1 MGLFNLVK
9 AVMGLGTGS
18 ESRTGGT
25 DHDDVDVTVEHEPD
39 TESEDAV
46 KGTDDLSVE
55 PDAEAFEEAEA
66 AAVEGVT
73 DGEDEAADA
82 DDGDA
87 AGEDTTADG
96 DDATVTVAPDLDP
109 DGDVDAV
116 SGIGP
121 SYAERLGEAGIE
133 TVGDLAAAD
142 PADVADRSDL
152 SEKRVTGWVATARGD
167 E

>member
-1 MGLFNLVK
+1 MGLFSLVK
-9 AVMGLGTGS
+9 TVMGLGTGS
-18 ESRTGGT
+18 ESRTGRT
-25 DHDDVDVTVEHEPD
+25 NHDDVDVTVEHEPD

-46 KGTDDLSVE
+46 KGTGDDLSVE

-73 DGEDEAADA
+73 EDEEAAEDVAAD
-82 DDGDA
+82 
-87 AGEDTTADG
+87 EDTTGDEES
-96 DDATVTVAPDLDP
+96 DDAAVTVAPDLDS
-109 DGDVDAV
+109 DDDVDTV

-142 PADVADRSDL
+142 PADVATRSDL